1 MASKDYLLGRQKYT
15 RPQAMLWSDSSGTLV
30 DGLWVPTG
38 YERTS
43 DDTGLTQE
51 QIDDSFLI
59 LSDHNRG
66 EININTQRIEQRK
79 RMING
84 TMRSY
89 YNSDKLVINTSWSML
104 PSRAFGT
111 KSNFDQNT
119 GKSDYN
125 DTGAEYTV
133 DGGAGGVE
141 MLKWYQDHTGPFW
154 VYLAYDNY
162 SKFGSDTNAYGHMTQ
177 YNQIVEM
184 YIASFDYTIVKRG
197 QSFVTSRNET
207 TGIPTRI
214 GGQDLWNISLSLE
227 EV

>member
-15 RPQAMLWSDSSGTLV
+15 RPQAMLWSDSAGTLI

-43 DDTGLTQE
+43 DNTGLSQS
-51 QIDDSFLI
+51 QIDNSFLI

-66 EININTQRIEQRK
+66 EINVATQRIEQRQ

-89 YNSDKLVINTSWSML
+89 HNADKLVLNTSWAML
-104 PSRAFGT
+104 PSRAF
-111 KSNFDQNT
+111 SSRSDFNQNT
-119 GKSDYN
+119 GASEYTGTSDQ
-125 DTGAEYTV
+125 YTV
-133 DGGAGGVE
+133 DGGAGGNE

-154 VYLAYDNY
+154 VFLSYDNY
-162 SKFGSDTNAYGHMTQ
+162 NEFGTDSNAYGHLAQ
-177 YNQIVEM
+177 YSQVIQM
-184 YIASFDYTIVKRG
+184 YLSSFDYTIVKRG
-197 QSFVTSRNET
+197 GSNY
-207 TGIPTRI
+207 
-214 GGQDLWNISLSLE
+214 DMWNVSISLE